1 MKQLT
6 NENLTT
12 ELEAAYYELAFT
24 DRNSKA
30 FRLADNDSQRMTV
43 IFCQSKTAKGATKVV
58 AYLKHY
64 NRVNDRLVL
73 FSKAPYILKEAT
85 SLKPSIHINQKTGLA
100 NLISVAKLYL
110 K

>member
-24 DRNSKA
+24 NRNFKA
-30 FRLADNDSQRMTV
+30 FRLADNGQQRLTV
-43 IFCQSKTAKGATKVV
+43 IFHQSKTAKGATKVV

-64 NRVNDRLVL
+64 IRVNGSLVL
-73 FSKAPYILKEAT
+73 FSKAPYILKEVT
-85 SLKPSIHINQKTGLA
+85 SLKPCIHINQQTGLA

>member
-1 MKQLT
+1 MKQLNT
-6 NENLTT
+6 ENLTT

-24 DRNSKA
+24 NRNFKA
-30 FRLADNDSQRMTV
+30 FRLADDGKQSLTV
-43 IFCQSKTAKGATKVV
+43 IFHQSKTAKGATKVV

-85 SLKPSIHINQKTGLA
+85 SLKPCIHINQKPGLD